1 MSSVPALP
9 SFLASPL
16 PASPRSPVK
25 RRAKPGPKKGTKYRP
40 RKGKDAQPES
50 SPDPQG
56 IEPALPSPPSNQT
69 SSIEPTSSSAAPVD
83 QLQPTASTPI
93 GGEGVKTQAGRN
105 NLDNSSPIG
114 QILQSSEVTAGEG
127 GLGTSTDVLWQPS
140 ANGGDGGDEAGHCQ
154 AHSGG
159 WPKIQVG
166 VVCGYGRNKHYVSVE
181 VGEGKVAKV
190 ATAGMRLVMNERV
203 GVRLVWVSGD
213 GRDAEYEV
221 VRRFEQPAE
230 EQPKVATPI
239 GFGGQAVPRPDR
251 EVIEPVADSDLVS
264 GPESELVP
272 DVVDYVEEGVV
283 LHKEVEDYLEK
294 ARRQAYEWASKGQ

>member
-1 MSSVPALP
+1 MSTVPALP
-9 SFLASPL
+9 AFLAAPL
-16 PASPRSPVK
+16 PAPPRSPVK
-25 RRAKPGPKKGTKYRP
+25 RRAKPGPAKGTKYRP
-40 RKGKDAQPES
+40 RQPKVEQADGSPTHAGIVPAPS
-50 SPDPQG
+50 S
-56 IEPALPSPPSNQT
+56 LPPNQAT
-69 SSIEPTSSSAAPVD
+69 CNQPVTSSAAPVD
-83 QLQPTASTPI
+83 LAQPSAPSPI
-93 GGEGVKTQAGRN
+93 GGEGVKLQAGGN
-105 NLDNSSPIG
+105 NLDNTAPIG
-114 QILQSSEVTAGEG
+114 QILQSDVTVGEG

-230 EQPKVATPI
+230 EQPKVAEPI
-239 GFGGQAVPRPDR
+239 GFEGQAVPRPDR
-251 EVIEPVADSDLVS
+251 EVIEPVADSDLVETKE
-264 GPESELVP
+264 ESEAVTVP
-272 DVVDYVEEGVV
+272 TAAEQATEGA
-283 LHKEVEDYLEK
+283 EDYLEK
-294 ARRQAYEWASKGQ
+294 ARRQAYEWASRG